1 MYYYNRPGIN
11 NSFNDTSRENVYDNY
26 NQRYDQ
32 MRYKTQADPMYND
45 MPNVMQDDQY
55 GMRGDLSEAL
65 MIIQDAIK
73 GESEDVAFYEVLMSM
88 APSMEDKKIITEIRS
103 NEMKHN
109 KMFKQLYYD
118 LTGKMVKTDTT
129 VENVQ
134 IANYCDGLQKALMGE
149 QRAVEKYR
157 KILFAMQDRKY
168 INMMTEI
175 ITDELRHLGLYNYL
189 YSKNNCTA

>member
-11 NSFNDTSRENVYDNY
+11 SSINDMQRESVFDNY
-26 NQRYDQ
+26 TQRYEPA
-32 MRYKTQADPMYND
+32 RYKSQIEPMYD
-45 MPNVMQDDQY
+45 MPDIMSEDQSNM
-55 GMRGDLSEAL
+55 GSDLSEAL
-65 MIIQDAIK
+65 MIIQNAIK
-73 GESEDVAFYEVLMSM
+73 GESEDAAFYEVLISM
-88 APSMEDKKIITEIRS
+88 APSREDKKIITEIRS

-118 LTGKMVKTDTT
+118 LTGKTINTNST

-149 QRAVEKYR
+149 QMAVERYR

-189 YSKNNCTA
+189 YSKNKCTM